1 MALTTKKKKRVHRKY
16 IHLGYNK
23 PELEAE
29 YPDLANAFYYL
40 LLKNK
45 DQPKYKALYYNYLGR
60 YLHHKTQTP
69 RRVHLNHIIDTLKEE
84 GMEVT
89 LSVTFNGEKIN
100 PQAGYQ
106 FMNEKEV
113 LIAHLGIEHTGLRN
127 KKSPLFSYNVYLIG
141 DHFWTICKQDQPP
154 PQMKATDIQIEWQED
169 KGFFNQFGFRI
180 YKCRAEAAHFFKPKQ
195 IIRY

>member
-29 YPDLANAFYYL
+29 YPELANAFYYL
-40 LLKNK
+40 LIKNK

-60 YLHHKTQTP
+60 YKHHKTQTV
-69 RRVHLNHIIDTLKEE
+69 RRVHLNNIIDTLKEE

-127 KKSPLFSYNVYLIG
+127 KKSLLFSDNVYLIG
-141 DHFWTICKQDQPP
+141 DHFWTICKQDQQP
-154 PQMKATDIQIEWQED
+154 PQMKATDIQIQWQED

>member
-1 MALTTKKKKRVHRKY
+1 
-16 IHLGYNK
+16 
-23 PELEAE
+23 
-29 YPDLANAFYYL
+29 
-40 LLKNK
+40 
-45 DQPKYKALYYNYLGR
+45 
-60 YLHHKTQTP
+60 
-69 RRVHLNHIIDTLKEE
+69 
-84 GMEVT
+84 MEVT

-127 KKSPLFSYNVYLIG
+127 KKSPLFGYNVYLIG
-141 DHFWTICKQDQPP
+141 DYFWTICKQDQSP
-154 PQMKATDIQIEWQED
+154 PQMEATDIQIEWED

-180 YKCRAEAAHFFKPKQ
+180 YKCRVEAAHFFKPKQ